1 MEKRGKRDN
10 AEGGEDPG
18 QHVVEHHARRAAA
31 RVDPAD
37 RAGLPDVEE
46 AKEKEGRDP
55 AGPERRERH
64 AGMCCTDGD
73 GQEGDP
79 LADKLVDDAFGRI
92 VMGAAPRLL
101 RGGPEAEA
109 AAGHGGPQKQDRAG
123 EKMHPPGAR
132 QGEGRGPGAGGGAQ
146 MAQPDHGGDGV
157 AQPHRG
163 TNVTAACAAMPSSRP
178 VKPSL
183 SEVVALTETRSGA
196 KPVMSAMASRMAC
209 AWGVIFGAS
218 QIRVTSILLILK
230 PFSFASSTAWARKT
244 WLFAPFHCGSEGGK
258 CRPISPSAKAP

>member
-1 MEKRGKRDN
+1 MEERGQRDN

-18 QHVVEHHARRAAA
+18 QHVVEHHALRAAA

-46 AKEKEGRDP
+46 AKEQEG
-55 AGPERRERH
+55 G
-64 AGMCCTDGD
+64 DGA

-79 LADKLVDDAFGRI
+79 LADKLVDDAFGRV

-109 AAGHGGPQKQDRAG
+109 AAGHGGPQQQDRAG
-123 EKMHPPGAR
+123 KKMHPPGAR

-146 MAQPDHGGDGV
+146 MAQPGHGGDGV